1 VLGEGVDD
9 GEAAGSSGGAR
20 GGLDQWR
27 FLQGFRGSELA
38 IGLAPVT
45 IEVANGA
52 RRSGE
57 GWGVRWCAPLLPG
70 NALFIEA
77 EGCCGAGL
85 KSTSAR
91 RFRRAVGLGNGAAEF
106 SSSRRSYRW

>member
-1 VLGEGVDD
+1 MDD

-27 FLQGFRGSELA
+27 FLQGFRGSDLA
-38 IGLAPVT
+38 IGLAPAT

-70 NALFIEA
+70 NVVFIEA
-77 EGCCGAGL
+77 SEGCGAGWW
-85 KSTSAR
+85 STCSR
-91 RFRRAVGLGNGAAEF
+91 RLRRASELGEVAAVLCV
-106 SSSRRSYRW
+106 SRRV